1 MATMTVT
8 RLAPRPAA
16 LILVGLVLATV
27 GTPVVAAADPDVVV
41 VAGPDEAPATS
52 TCADDRALLVH
63 LDDGVLRCEHG
74 VPVPRPRPWNAGG
87 CGEPVWVP
95 SVVAADEPPVFVVR
109 ADACLVAG
117 QMATTRDVIEA
128 GR

>member
-8 RLAPRPAA
+8 RLVPRPAA
-16 LILVGLVLATV
+16 LVLLGLLVASV
-27 GTPVVAAADPDVVV
+27 GPPVAAAADPDVVV
-41 VAGPDEAPATS
+41 VAGPGAAPAGS
-52 TCADDRALLVH
+52 ACADDRAVLVH
-63 LDDGVLRCEHG
+63 LDDGVLRCEDG

-95 SVVAADEPPVFVVR
+95 SVTATDEPAVFIVVPG
-109 ADACLVAG
+109 ACLVARQG
-117 QMATTRDVIEA
+117 AGRVVIEA